1 MRNFNLSMEMN
12 QELEE
17 IINSYNSQEEE
28 KLEGSIEI
36 LWAEPGIKYS
46 IKTNLG
52 LMSAVKLQGKWSI
65 NKN

>member
-17 IINSYNSQEEE
+17 IINSYNSQMEE

-46 IKTNLG
+46 IKTSLG
-52 LMSAVKLQGKWSI
+52 FMSAVKLRGKWSI